1 MKIRIISSREEINSI
16 RPTEKAVHMAFRA
29 SNVDFLNLVQKAP
42 RLQMVQVPTSY
53 MKTMSNAIEVFLDMQ
68 GIGLLQGDVWGH
80 RKDLDEYFTV
90 EDATIEEIRS
100 LAAGGA
106 SMDDVTDKIQKKT
119 RLNPDLIKF
128 IATTKIT
135 AWVKRQASFFLYP
148 ELLSIFRS
156 GQFPRSINKSNWLL
170 YPIGPETHAIPQI
183 TWFFFRAIHP
193 RGLDRYLAGVSNP
206 PWVTDHRL

>member
-16 RPTEKAVHMAFRA
+16 RPNEKAVHMAFRA

-68 GIGLLQGDVWGH
+68 GIELLQGDVWGH

-100 LAAGGA
+100 LAADGA

-119 RLNPDLIKF
+119 RLNSDLIKF
-128 IATTKIT
+128 IAKNKI
-135 AWVKRQASFFLYP
+135 AA
-148 ELLSIFRS
+148 
-156 GQFPRSINKSNWLL
+156 
-170 YPIGPETHAIPQI
+170 
-183 TWFFFRAIHP
+183 
-193 RGLDRYLAGVSNP
+193 
-206 PWVTDHRL
+206 

>member
-16 RPTEKAVHMAFRA
+16 RPNEKAVHMAFRA

-68 GIGLLQGDVWGH
+68 GIELLQGDVWGH

-90 EDATIEEIRS
+90 EDTTIEEIHS
-100 LAAGGA
+100 MAAGGA
-106 SMDDVTDKIQKKT
+106 SMDDVTDKIQRKT

-128 IATTKIT
+128 IAKTKIT
-135 AWVKRQASFFLYP
+135 A
-148 ELLSIFRS
+148 
-156 GQFPRSINKSNWLL
+156 
-170 YPIGPETHAIPQI
+170 
-183 TWFFFRAIHP
+183 
-193 RGLDRYLAGVSNP
+193 
-206 PWVTDHRL
+206 

>member
-1 MKIRIISSREEINSI
+1 
-16 RPTEKAVHMAFRA
+16 MAFRA

-68 GIGLLQGDVWGH
+68 GIELLQGDVWGH

-100 LAAGGA
+100 LAADGA

-119 RLNPDLIKF
+119 RLNSDLIKF
-128 IATTKIT
+128 IAKNKI
-135 AWVKRQASFFLYP
+135 AA
-148 ELLSIFRS
+148 
-156 GQFPRSINKSNWLL
+156 
-170 YPIGPETHAIPQI
+170 
-183 TWFFFRAIHP
+183 
-193 RGLDRYLAGVSNP
+193 
-206 PWVTDHRL
+206 